1 MTRSFG
7 MTEIVAPKTRI
18 EILTGSHI
26 AAAGPATTQNVNV
39 KHGEEL
45 VTSGRRDSNPRP
57 VAAATDYHCN

>member
-26 AAAGPATTQNVNV
+26 AAADPATTQNVNV
-39 KHGEEL
+39 KHAGISYIGPAGFEPT
-45 VTSGRRDSNPRP
+45 TS
-57 VAAATDYHCN
+57 

>member
-1 MTRSFG
+1 MTRTFG
-7 MTEIVAPKTRI
+7 MTEIVAPNTLI

-26 AAAGPATTQNVNV
+26 AGAGPATTQNVDV

-57 VAAATDYHCN
+57 LEPHSSVLPS